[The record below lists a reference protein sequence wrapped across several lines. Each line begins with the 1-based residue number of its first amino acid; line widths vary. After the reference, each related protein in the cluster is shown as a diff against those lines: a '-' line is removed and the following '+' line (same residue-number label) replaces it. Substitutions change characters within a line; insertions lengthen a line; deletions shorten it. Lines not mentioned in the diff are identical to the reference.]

1 MLRKDLI
8 FASWQ
13 RIVLSWVKIVYTLIE
28 ATCCKAG
35 SVASPET
42 MASLWTVLKCRLR
55 FDTTLKA
62 LIQMSH
68 MKGFSSLCTS
78 ICCFSLLCEEKLF
91 RHLSHQNGLTWNMF
105 LKIWLLQD
113 EDNVVTKYIYIAQN
127 GTKLVMKMK
136 ICICKEI
143 CIKIYQNKCKS
154 YIRPPCCIISRPF
167 QLGSADHL
175 HWAVV
180 EHPEALEG
188 PS

>member
-1 MLRKDLI
+1 
-8 FASWQ
+8 
-13 RIVLSWVKIVYTLIE
+13 
-28 ATCCKAG
+28 
-35 SVASPET
+35 
-42 MASLWTVLKCRLR
+42 
-55 FDTTLKA
+55 
-62 LIQMSH
+62 
-68 MKGFSSLCTS
+68 
-78 ICCFSLLCEEKLF
+78 
-91 RHLSHQNGLTWNMF
+91 LTWNMF